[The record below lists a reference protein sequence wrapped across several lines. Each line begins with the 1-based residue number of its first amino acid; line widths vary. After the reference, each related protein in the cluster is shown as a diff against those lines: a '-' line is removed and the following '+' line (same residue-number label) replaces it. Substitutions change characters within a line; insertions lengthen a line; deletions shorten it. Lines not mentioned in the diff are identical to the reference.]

1 MTGDVGGD
9 VGISVRNADAI
20 TAQKVQDLTWR
31 KSDGFV
37 REFPMADRQGN
48 KVPRGSAMYMGEPDG
63 PMRWIKSLGMEV
75 PTYIDPRNDLK
86 STYKSASAHV
96 SIDYHVP
103 PRFRG
108 PYVPQ
113 GLADYDPAKHY
124 PLTQTGK
131 VRCGG
136 IRADGIICQ
145 KAAQNRTPYCTNHGG
160 ALHPADKLFSSDRG
174 VMPST
179 PEKLSRLQ
187 KVEMG
192 IIPVSEL
199 TDEEI
204 LKMQVRNDDGTFS
217 KTTQILSNRIT
228 QDMRAQFFKRTDDLL
243 RESTLDLLNEMKRIA
258 LSAVAEDKDKIQAI
272 QWLTERTLGK
282 TPDVLI
288 TNKTDTPFENMM
300 TEIVS
305 GSRDDYRNGNQP
317 ALPGGVP
324 IIEGEVF
331 DPYEFD
337 DEDDNEESNVERDGE
352 SDDQHEMVGEN
363 QVVDVGSYTDNSAK
377 VDAAP
382 NPQTP
387 AEIAAARKARK
398 DAINKARNRKYA
410 AKSRG
415 LDTLDDLPYDIEFK
429 IVNMKAGPVTRMKLI
444 APDAQKAPKAR

>member
-1 MTGDVGGD
+1 MTDVANP
-9 VGISVRNADAI
+9 IPHADAI

-37 REFPMADRQGN
+37 RELPVVDAKGN
-48 KVPRGSAMYMGEPDG
+48 PVARGSAMYMGEPDG

-86 STYKSASAHV
+86 STYKSASAHK

-103 PRFRG
+103 PKFRG
-108 PYVPQ
+108 PYKPRD
-113 GLADYDPAKHY
+113 LADFDPDKHY
-124 PLTQTGK
+124 PVNQTGRMRCSG
-131 VRCGG
+131 VR
-136 IRADGIICQ
+136 ANGIICQ
-145 KAAQNRTPYCTNHGG
+145 KAAMNRTPFCSNHGG
-160 ALHPADKLFSSDRG
+160 ALHPADKLFSSERG
-174 VMPST
+174 IMPST

-228 QDMRAQFFKRTDDLL
+228 QDMRSQFFKRTDDLL

-272 QWLTERTLGK
+272 QWLTERVLGK

-305 GSRDDYRNGNQP
+305 GSRDAYRNGNQT

-337 DEDDNEESNVERDGE
+337 EEEDNEEQNIEDAE
-352 SDDQHEMVGEN
+352 
-363 QVVDVGSYTDNSAK
+363 VVPDPIQSDNSA
-377 VDAAP
+377 ARGAEATS
-382 NPQTP
+382 PQSP
-387 AEIAAARKARK
+387 ADIAAARKARK

-415 LDTLDDLPYDIEFK
+415 LDTLDDLPYDVEFK
-429 IVNMKAGPVTRMKLI
+429 IVNMKTGPVTRMKLI